1 MEISKMLW
9 RKIKLT
15 RMDFD
20 LGDFTIDKRM
30 TDLVIL
36 TLNKK

>member
-1 MEISKMLW
+1 M
-9 RKIKLT
+9 KLT

-20 LGDFTIDKRM
+20 LGDFIIDKRM